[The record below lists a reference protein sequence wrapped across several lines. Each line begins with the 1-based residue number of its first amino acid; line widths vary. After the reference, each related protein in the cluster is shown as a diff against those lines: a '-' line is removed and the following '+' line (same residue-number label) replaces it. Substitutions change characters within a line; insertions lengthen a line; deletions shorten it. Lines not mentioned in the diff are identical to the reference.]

1 MKQKNT
7 RPPLV
12 LDHYHVPTDSTFSLR
27 TVEPGDVQDWEKAAA
42 RARLKENLEAMDA
55 LQERLYAEGQQ
66 ALLVVLQAMDAAGKD
81 STIRAVAHGLNPQG
95 CRVTN
100 FKAPTPPEL
109 AHDFLWR
116 AHQHVPAQGMIGIF
130 NRSHYEDV
138 LIGRV
143 KKLAPARLIE
153 KRYDH
158 INDFERL
165 LTDHGTRIV
174 KILLHISPEYQLE
187 QFRER
192 LQDPEKHWKFNPEDL
207 KERALWKDYM
217 TAYEEVLR
225 RTSTG
230 YAPWFVVPSEH
241 KWFRTMVVSE
251 LIRKTLEHMDPQY
264 PKPTFDPADL
274 DLLKYAQV
282 KT

>member
-1 MKQKNT
+1 MKQKNNQ
-7 RPPLV
+7 PPLV

-55 LQERLYAEGQQ
+55 LQERLYAEDRQ

-81 STIRAVAHGLNPQG
+81 STIEAVTHGLNPQG

-116 AHQHVPAQGMIGIF
+116 VHQHVPAQGIIAIF

-153 KRYDH
+153 KRYGH

-207 KERALWKDYM
+207 KERVLWKDYM

-251 LIRKTLEHMDPQY
+251 LIRKTLEQMDPEY
-264 PKPTFDPADL
+264 PKPTFDPADF
-274 DLLKYAQV
+274 DLNMLNMLK
-282 KT
+282 